1 MVSNKPG
8 HKSAIIYLPTV
19 EVPTGE
25 IVDIGTL
32 DKALRTL
39 KVAKKHKMSWVVKKL
54 EPHIASLRRDIYR
67 QYEEKNPSKSIMDM
81 GKGQ

>member
-1 MVSNKPG
+1 MKVLQKVHQKLLAEEKIKEEEITKPESFEDKLYEIEMVSNKPG

-19 EVPTGE
+19 EVPTGQ

-39 KVAKKHKMSWVVKKL
+39 KVAKKT
-54 EPHIASLRRDIYR
+54 
-67 QYEEKNPSKSIMDM
+67 
-81 GKGQ
+81 

>member
-8 HKSAIIYLPTV
+8 HKSAIIYLPTQ
-19 EVPTGE
+19 EVPTGQ

-54 EPHIASLRRDIYR
+54 DAHIASLRRDIYR
-67 QYEEKNPSKSIMDM
+67 QEEEIMPSRNVIPIS
-81 GKGQ
+81 

>member
-8 HKSAIIYLPTV
+8 HKSAIIYLPTQ
-19 EVPTGE
+19 EVPTGQ

-32 DKALRTL
+32 DKALNTL

-54 EPHIASLRRDIYR
+54 EPHTDKLIR
-67 QYEEKNPSKSIMDM
+67 
-81 GKGQ
+81 

>member
-8 HKSAIIYLPTV
+8 HKSAIIYLPTQ
-19 EVPTGE
+19 EVPTGQ

-39 KVAKKHKMSWVVKKL
+39 KVAKKHKMNRTTIKKL
-54 EPHIASLRRDIYR
+54 EAHVASLRRDIYR
-67 QYEEKNPSKSIMDM
+67 QYEEKTPETT
-81 GKGQ
+81 QHYQ